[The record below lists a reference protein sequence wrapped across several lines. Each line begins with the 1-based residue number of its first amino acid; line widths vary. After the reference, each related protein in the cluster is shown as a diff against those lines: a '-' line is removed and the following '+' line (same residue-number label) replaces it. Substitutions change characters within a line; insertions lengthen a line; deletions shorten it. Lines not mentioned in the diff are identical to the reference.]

1 MTDLTDK
8 QLEFVKGV
16 LEGKTLKGSYMAA
29 YDCESM
35 SDPAI
40 MVEASRL
47 RANPKVALFIDE
59 IRQAG
64 ASTAVATLE
73 SHVAEL
79 EKLKTMALNNGNYG
93 AAVKAEELRGKAS
106 GLYVE
111 KHEDVGERQAF
122 ANVFSEIEKQ
132 NAPLAAVLRAAM
144 GSKDD
149 DAEGESTLTH

>member
-1 MTDLTDK
+1 MNDFTDK
-8 QLEFVKGV
+8 QLEFIKGV
-16 LEGKTLKGSYMAA
+16 LEGKTLKGSYIAA

-47 RANPKVALFIDE
+47 RANPKIALFIDE

-64 ASTAVATLE
+64 ASTAIATLE

-79 EKLKTMALNNGNYG
+79 EKLKTMALSNGNYG

-111 KHEDVGERQAF
+111 RHEDVGERQAF
-122 ANVFSEIEKQ
+122 ANVFSEIETQ
-132 NAPLAAVLRAAM
+132 NPQLAALLKASM
-144 GSKDD
+144 GSKDSD
-149 DAEGESTLTH
+149 DEGETKLTH